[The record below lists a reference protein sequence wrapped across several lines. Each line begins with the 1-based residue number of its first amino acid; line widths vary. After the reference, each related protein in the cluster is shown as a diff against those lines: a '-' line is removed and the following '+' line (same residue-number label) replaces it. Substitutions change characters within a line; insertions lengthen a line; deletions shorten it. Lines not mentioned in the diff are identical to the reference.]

1 MTDTPLVLRTYIE
14 GLETHDVAKIAATGA
29 KHLAFVLADRKLD
42 KSQFLA
48 MLRALYAAFPDWR
61 YEHSPPELRQEFI
74 ATKWRQ
80 GGTHT
85 GTFEDESRTR
95 GDWWFGRPQSRTAAD
110 RIQVVLFRRIS
121 PSERC
126 TQARSVLTLL
136 GATGAGKG
144 NAPSSVAQTQVRS
157 RLSWFCVRAAMQR
170 VDLVSP
176 IRDRPQGAEVCQ
188 T

>member
-14 GLETHDVAKIAATGA
+14 GLETHDVAKIAATVA

-74 ATKWRQ
+74 AIKWRQ

-85 GTFEDESRTR
+85 GTFKMAGLDPIE
-95 GDWWFGRPQSRTAAD
+95 
-110 RIQVVLFRRIS
+110 
-121 PSERC
+121 
-126 TQARSVLTLL
+126 
-136 GATGAGKG
+136 ATGRAVNIPEQYFFCRVRGGRIVEIRPDPVRGGCAVG
-144 NAPSSVAQTQVRS
+144 NPGTNRIDMTTPP
-157 RLSWFCVRAAMQR
+157 L
-170 VDLVSP
+170 
-176 IRDRPQGAEVCQ
+176 
-188 T
+188 